1 MLPRHD
7 DPRRGWQSRR
17 RISLI
22 TCATKT
28 SEFPKQTR
36 RSVIFLMRADVLTD
50 YLHLNGGTGGTLL
63 APRGGVGGGTSA
75 RAEGADYKVAFI
87 SWRVARLR

>member
-50 YLHLNGGTGGTLL
+50 YLHLNGGTGGMLL
-63 APRGGVGGGTSA
+63 TPRGG
-75 RAEGADYKVAFI
+75 
-87 SWRVARLR
+87 RLRELKAPIIKLLLSCGV

>member
-36 RSVIFLMRADVLTD
+36 RSVIFLMQADVLTD

-63 APRGGVGGGTSA
+63 TPRGGVGGG
-75 RAEGADYKVAFI
+75 
-87 SWRVARLR
+87 RLRELKAPIIKWLLSRGV

>member
-28 SEFPKQTR
+28 FEFPKQTR

-50 YLHLNGGTGGTLL
+50 YLHLNGGTGGMLL
-63 APRGGVGGGTSA
+63 TPRGGTSA
-75 RAEGADYKVAFI
+75 RAESADYKVAFI
-87 SWRVARLR
+87 SWRVVRLR